1 MLATVTTGL
10 YVSWNGRRLISAA
23 TRLQGIFFWDFI
35 LYLVEGLVFLI
46 TGLQARTLVERIGE
60 HSIRELTASAILV
73 TVVVIAARFIW
84 VYPAVY
90 IPRWISPSLRRRDPT
105 PPWQTT
111 FLLGFTGVRGIVS
124 LAAALGIPF
133 VTATGQPFP
142 GRDLILFLT
151 FLIILVTLVGQGLML
166 PAVIRRLGLANAGR
180 QERRA
185 ERDEEQRARREA
197 IQAAIERLKQLE
209 SERHLPEEA
218 VRPLRSR
225 YRDRLE
231 YIEQRGDGNAGHRK
245 LTETEDE
252 IEALLI
258 EAEREQINE
267 LLRLG
272 KLTDETRRK
281 IERELDLRVADLTN
295 TRGEG

>member
-1 MLATVTTGL
+1 M
-10 YVSWNGRRLISAA
+10 
-23 TRLQGIFFWDFI
+23 
-35 LYLVEGLVFLI
+35 
-46 TGLQARTLVERIGE
+46 
-60 HSIRELTASAILV
+60 SAILV

-84 VYPAVY
+84 VYPATY
-90 IPRWISPSLRRRDPT
+90 IPRWISPGLRRRDPS
-105 PPWQTT
+105 PPWQTP

-133 VTATGQPFP
+133 VTASGQPFP

-166 PAVIRRLGLANAGR
+166 PAVIRWLGLANAGR
-180 QERRA
+180 QEGRA
-185 ERDEEQRARREA
+185 ERAEEHRARREA
-197 IQAAIERLKQLE
+197 IQAAIERLERLKA
-209 SERHLPEEA
+209 ERHLPEEA

-231 YIEQRGDGNAGHRK
+231 YIEQRSDGNAGHRK

-258 EAEREQINE
+258 DAERDADQRASADGKADGRDPAQDRARARPAGGGSQQRARRGMNSASVIPA
-267 LLRLG
+267 LAYLRTCDGFFLP
-272 KLTDETRRK
+272 LP
-281 IERELDLRVADLTN
+281 LRAVRPAL
-295 TRGEG
+295 

>member
-1 MLATVTTGL
+1 MCRVG
-10 YVSWNGRRLISAA
+10 SAPRFA
-23 TRLQGIFFWDFI
+23 AGI
-35 LYLVEGLVFLI
+35 
-46 TGLQARTLVERIGE
+46 
-60 HSIRELTASAILV
+60 
-73 TVVVIAARFIW
+73 
-84 VYPAVY
+84 
-90 IPRWISPSLRRRDPT
+90 PT
-105 PPWQTT
+105 PP
-111 FLLGFTGVRGIVS
+111 GRRPSSSASRACAAS

-133 VTATGQPFP
+133 VTASGEPFP

-166 PAVIRRLGLANAGR
+166 PLVIRWLGLANAGR

-185 ERDEEQRARREA
+185 EREEEQRARREA
-197 IQAAIERLKQLE
+197 IQAAIERLEKLKA
-209 SERHLPEEA
+209 ERHLPEEA

-231 YIEQRGDGNAGHRK
+231 YIEQRSDGNAGHRK

-258 EAEREQINE
+258 TAEREQINE
-267 LLRLG
+267 LLRIG

-281 IERELDLRVADLTN
+281 MERELDLRVADLSN
-295 TRGEG
+295 ARGEG